1 MQEISEKF
9 LHLINYYGIAE
20 VEFMIDP
27 RDMKYKLIEVNPRI
41 WGWHSLAIGAGVDL
55 PYILYKDIIGE
66 KIEVKNSVLNIKW
79 VRLIT
84 DIPNVFR
91 EIIKGRMKFKDYLA
105 TMKGKKVFA
114 VLSINDPLPFIAEV
128 IMIPYLWIKRG
139 F

>member
-1 MQEISEKF
+1 
-9 LHLINYYGIAE
+9 
-20 VEFMIDP
+20 MIDP